1 MGQGTHLY
9 AAAEIRKAVSIP
21 VVSGGRVLTG
31 EFADQAIDD
40 GKVDM
45 VFVARALIADSQWT
59 AKVRDG
65 QTAEIRACIGDLE
78 GCFMRSCLGQA
89 VGCTVN
95 PEIGREHEPPLP
107 QAEVSRRVV
116 VAGCGPAGMQATLI
130 AAQRRRGDADWRC
143 A

>member
-65 QTAEIRACIGDLE
+65 QTAEIRACIG
-78 GCFMRSCLGQA
+78 RS
-89 VGCTVN
+89 
-95 PEIGREHEPPLP
+95 GRLLHALVPRPGGGLYR
-107 QAEVSRRVV
+107 QS
-116 VAGCGPAGMQATLI
+116 
-130 AAQRRRGDADWRC
+130 GDRAR